1 MATISSPDVIQ
12 NMMDHDGYYVDE
24 EGERDMMQAYLI
36 YEYQN
41 VRFRKID
48 FSVCYG
54 PPDDLAL
61 RTSPFVGEI
70 QLLWQKG
77 VGQIVDI
84 GTLRKRLRELGVV
97 LNDE

>member
-1 MATISSPDVIQ
+1 MATISSPAVIQ
-12 NMMDHDGYYVDE
+12 NMMDNDGYFVEDD
-24 EGERDMMQAYLI
+24 ERDLMQAMLI
-36 YEYQN
+36 YEYRN
-41 VRFRKID
+41 VRFHKID

-77 VGQIVDI
+77 VGVVAPI
-84 GTLRKRLRELGVV
+84 GTLRKRLEGLGVV
-97 LNDE
+97 LDGN